1 VAGSRTCVT
10 VTVVEATLTVPVLA
24 RPLFAATLNVAAPL
38 PLPLAPDVMVIQDA
52 LLWAV
57 QVQPLGAETDTDAPV
72 PPPNGNDCDCA
83 FTVYEHEG
91 AGGGVGGGTGG
102 AGGVGVGVGAG
113 GDGVGASPTACVTVN
128 GCSAMV
134 IVPVL
139 APCEFGATRNSTV
152 PLPSPLADDAIVI
165 QEALLLAVHPQP
177 WMPVTVTVPV
187 PPRLPNSW
195 FVDAIVNWHVAASC
209 RT

>member
-1 VAGSRTCVT
+1 VAGSRACVT

-38 PLPLAPDVMVIQDA
+38 PLPLAPDVIVIQDA
-52 LLWAV
+52 LLCAV
-57 QVQPLGAETDTDAPV
+57 QVQPLGADTDTDAPV

-83 FTVYEHEG
+83 FTVYEHDGPGPG
-91 AGGGVGGGTGG
+91 AGGDGG
-102 AGGVGVGVGAG
+102 AGGVGVGVGPG
-113 GDGVGASPTACVTVN
+113 GDGVGASPGACVTAN
-128 GCSAMV
+128 GWSAIV

-139 APCEFGATRNSTV
+139 APCEFGATRNSSV
-152 PLPSPLADDAIVI
+152 PLPSPLAGDTTVI

-187 PPRLPNSW
+187 PPRLPNS
-195 FVDAIVNWHVAASC
+195 
-209 RT
+209 